1 MCLQF
6 AAFTAPT
13 CESLC
18 KLTGLFFLFA
28 YLRKDINKK
37 KNEKKYQ
44 EKIKSILIRNK
55 YYIIP
60 ISYILYKMSQKVH
73 VHVCLIATDISAL
86 TLMS

>member
-37 KNEKKYQ
+37 NEKKYQ

-60 ISYILYKMSQKVH
+60 ISYIL
-73 VHVCLIATDISAL
+73 
-86 TLMS
+86 